1 MKFTAYKLEL
11 SCFYD
16 GGGSRITSRKIMT
29 HKPTPAEIKDFVA
42 EEFAL
47 FPEIVQF
54 DFDTNEDYICGMN
67 LKVDEQEFDFLEE
80 GEAV

>member
-16 GGGSRITSRKIMT
+16 GGGSRITSRKIMA
-29 HKPTPAEIKDFVA
+29 HKPTPTEIKDFVA

-47 FPEIVQF
+47 LLEIAQL
-54 DFDTNEDYICGMN
+54 DFNTQSDYICGMN
-67 LKVDEQEFDFLEE
+67 LKVDEQDFDFPDE
-80 GEAV
+80 EAV